1 MIACIDVGYHG
12 LGGARA
18 ACVTFNAWYDSEP
31 TGEYTVEIAEIAP
44 YVPGKFYLREL
55 PCVQHVLGELA
66 CNPDLIVVDGYV
78 WLDPDGRKGL
88 GAYVHEAFDATIPVI
103 GIAKNRF
110 RTASN
115 AIKVLRGTSKDP
127 LYVTAAGYDQE
138 LAAEHLQEMHGPN
151 RIPTLL
157 KRVDALS
164 RT

>member
-1 MIACIDVGYHG
+1 M
-12 LGGARA
+12 
-18 ACVTFNAWYDSEP
+18 
-31 TGEYTVEIAEIAP
+31 
-44 YVPGKFYLREL
+44 
-55 PCVQHVLGELA
+55 
-66 CNPDLIVVDGYV
+66 IVVDGYV

-88 GAYVHEAFDATIPVI
+88 GAYVYETFDATIPVI

-115 AIKVLRGTSKDP
+115 AIEVLRGTSKDP
-127 LYVTAAGYDQE
+127 QFVTAAGYDQE
-138 LAAEHLQEMHGPN
+138 LAAEHLREMHGPN